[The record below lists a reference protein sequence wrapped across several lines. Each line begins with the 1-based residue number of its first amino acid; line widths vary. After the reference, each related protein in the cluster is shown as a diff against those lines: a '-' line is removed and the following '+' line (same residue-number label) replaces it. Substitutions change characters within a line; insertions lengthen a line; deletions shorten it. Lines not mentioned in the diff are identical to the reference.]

1 VPGFF
6 FTNSWRES
14 GFSAKEFSRNIK
26 KTWSYLGKSWK
37 SGRWCGRNSSIS
49 ELNHIDYIESS
60 QSSLALLIP
69 GLYTEQKRK
78 TKNFPQTAN
87 WACSQDLSL
96 GFWAEAK
103 GEILGTRL
111 QPHPNFSTNA
121 VPCLKASQI
130 PDTKKTGIF
139 RSTTHVDRACSII
152 DRMHVITTA
161 IDFPHK
167 IEVKSQLF
175 HRKILKPNG
184 IKEDTRRKKKTWDK
198 RPQKTQLKSLGFWD
212 LVSFID
218 SEFRI
223 ENTHELYSFS
233 WIPCLIIYSNL
244 W

>member
-1 VPGFF
+1 MDPRKINITCVFRSCVLLILILLAPMRLPIRRGNSLDNSSCPKCAWIF
-6 FTNSWRES
+6 FTNSWRKS
-14 GFSAKEFSRNIK
+14 WFSAKEFWRNIK
-26 KTWSYLGKSWK
+26 ETWSYLGKSWK
-37 SGRWCGRNSSIS
+37 SGRWCGKNSSIS

-78 TKNFPQTAN
+78 TKNFPQTVN

-103 GEILGTRL
+103 GEILGTR
-111 QPHPNFSTNA
+111 
-121 VPCLKASQI
+121 
-130 PDTKKTGIF
+130 
-139 RSTTHVDRACSII
+139 
-152 DRMHVITTA
+152 
-161 IDFPHK
+161 
-167 IEVKSQLF
+167 F
-175 HRKILKPNG
+175 HRQNLKN
-184 IKEDTRRKKKTWDK
+184 KWHQRRYSSEKKTWYK
-198 RPQKTQLKSLGFWD
+198 SPQKTQLKSLGFWD

-223 ENTHELYSFS
+223 EITHELYSFS

>member
-1 VPGFF
+1 MDPRKINITCVFRSCWNLHFQELLKTRVLLIFNFTRSMRLPIRRGNSIDNSSCPKCAWIFF

-37 SGRWCGRNSSIS
+37 SGRWCGKNSSIS

-103 GEILGTRL
+103 GEIPGTRL

-121 VPCLKASQI
+121 VP
-130 PDTKKTGIF
+130 P
-139 RSTTHVDRACSII
+139 
-152 DRMHVITTA
+152 
-161 IDFPHK
+161 P
-167 IEVKSQLF
+167 
-175 HRKILKPNG
+175 
-184 IKEDTRRKKKTWDK
+184 
-198 RPQKTQLKSLGFWD
+198 
-212 LVSFID
+212 
-218 SEFRI
+218 
-223 ENTHELYSFS
+223 
-233 WIPCLIIYSNL
+233 
-244 W
+244 